1 LQPKVAGIVEGEKLK
16 QVDTDPATLAKLHA
30 ARPHIAAFCKRIVD
44 ASVQGGMPRH
54 IAQEAYGRKDL
65 RILDDIIRSGRN
77 ITGVWGGTEESEL
90 LPGMSSYAAKGV
102 HIDFAYTI
110 GNSCRGS
117 PVELIVCRKLSTDPF
132 IGNFDMVCDVMNKVG
147 AMFQRGELP
156 IPTEPTLLRG
166 VLRGM
171 FSRDMEMPVKLIP
184 WSESLKRS
192 AIGDGLALSHHPDPL
207 NLCAYGTFLFHDVM
221 PRNFTM
227 IHVVI
232 PDLKGLFP
240 GGAIPLGGPAPPLFS
255 FGLMFIMLCLLIR
268 PWVQRESLHG
278 HSRLLLG
285 RRAAGGNLS

>member
-1 LQPKVAGIVEGEKLK
+1 
-16 QVDTDPATLAKLHA
+16 
-30 ARPHIAAFCKRIVD
+30 
-44 ASVQGGMPRH
+44 
-54 IAQEAYGRKDL
+54 
-65 RILDDIIRSGRN
+65 
-77 ITGVWGGTEESEL
+77 
-90 LPGMSSYAAKGV
+90 MSSYAAKGV

-156 IPTEPTLLRG
+156 IPTEPTLVRG

-192 AIGDGLALSHHPDPL
+192 AIGDGLALSHHLDPL
-207 NLCAYGTFLFHDVM
+207 SLCAYGTFLLHDVM

-227 IHVVI
+227 IHIVI

-240 GGAIPLGGPAPPLFS
+240 GGAILGGPAPPSSASLLP
-255 FGLMFIMLCLLIR
+255 LMFIMLCLMIR

-285 RRAAGGNLS
+285 RRAADGNLS

>member
-1 LQPKVAGIVEGEKLK
+1 
-16 QVDTDPATLAKLHA
+16 
-30 ARPHIAAFCKRIVD
+30 
-44 ASVQGGMPRH
+44 
-54 IAQEAYGRKDL
+54 
-65 RILDDIIRSGRN
+65 
-77 ITGVWGGTEESEL
+77 
-90 LPGMSSYAAKGV
+90 
-102 HIDFAYTI
+102 
-110 GNSCRGS
+110 
-117 PVELIVCRKLSTDPF
+117 
-132 IGNFDMVCDVMNKVG
+132 
-147 AMFQRGELP
+147 
-156 IPTEPTLLRG
+156 
-166 VLRGM
+166 
-171 FSRDMEMPVKLIP
+171 MEMPVKLIP

-240 GGAIPLGGPAPPLFS
+240 GGAIPLGGPAPPLLLPLSS